1 MEENDRRIVQD
12 LGFGRKLVNI
22 DGKLY
27 NYVEHDSEEHLQSF
41 NETKPKSKTVKE
53 VLEDLERERNDDE
66 EEFMNLHEADDIM
79 LNDLIRMK
87 KEQEISDVKVGNDI
101 NNTNKNCIQKYFKA
115 YFTNL
120 KFVIILKHIKKF
132 INLILTKILN
142 SYFK

>member
-12 LGFGRKLVNI
+12 LGFGRKLVNF

-53 VLEDLERERNDDE
+53 VLEDLEREKNDDE

-79 LNDLIRMK
+79 LADLIREK
-87 KEQEISDVKVGNDI
+87 KEQENSDVKVGNDF
-101 NNTNKNCIQKYFKA
+101 NNTNK
-115 YFTNL
+115 
-120 KFVIILKHIKKF
+120 
-132 INLILTKILN
+132 KILF
-142 SYFK
+142 SEIF